1 MANEPSRKRGGRTE
15 GEELKPPSPPSD
27 TGRKWEGGGRDRRG
41 GMASREEG
49 KGKEKAEVG
58 REKKTEAVTITGVPL
73 NRVFL

>member
-1 MANEPSRKRGGRTE
+1 
-15 GEELKPPSPPSD
+15 
-27 TGRKWEGGGRDRRG
+27 
-41 GMASREEG
+41 MASREEG